1 LKISESRL
9 TLPFLQTRGE
19 RKGLGAKQ
27 ESGGEKMEG
36 KDLIL
41 EKDGPVAILTLNRP
55 DKMNAI
61 NAEMRELFPRA
72 LQEVQEDD
80 NLRALIITGAGRG
93 FCSGAD
99 VAAQAARAAGQQV
112 DTSRKTILALVGNFI
127 LGFEKINKPVIA
139 AINGIAAGVGLTM
152 TLVCDVRIASSSAR
166 FSAIWVKRGL
176 IADGGATLLLPLTV
190 GLEKALELCFTG
202 EVIDAKEAERIR
214 LVSRVVPA
222 EELMTRAKELAQKI
236 AAAPPV
242 SVELAKRVMWEKIR
256 NQLREQLIFE
266 SYAQNVCRTTQ
277 DQKEAVKAFME
288 KREPQFK
295 GL

>member
-1 LKISESRL
+1 
-9 TLPFLQTRGE
+9 
-19 RKGLGAKQ
+19 
-27 ESGGEKMEG
+27 MEG

-41 EKDGPVAILTLNRP
+41 EKDGHIAVLTLNRP

-61 NAEMRELFPRA
+61 SAEMRENLPLT

-99 VAAQAARAAGQQV
+99 VAVQAARAAGQQAEA
-112 DTSRKTILALVGNFI
+112 SRKSILQLVGSLI
-127 LGFEKINKPVIA
+127 VGFEKINKPIIA
-139 AINGIAAGVGLTM
+139 AINGIAAGVGLTI
-152 TLVCDVRIASSSAR
+152 TLACDLRIASANAR

-176 IADGGATLLLPLTV
+176 IADGGATFLLPLVV
-190 GLEKALELCFTG
+190 GMEKALELSFTG
-202 EVIDAKEAERIR
+202 DIIDAKEAERIR
-214 LVSRVVPA
+214 LVLRVVPP
-222 EELMTRAKELAQKI
+222 EELMTRAKDLAQKI
-236 AAAPPV
+236 ASGPPI
-242 SVELAKRVMWEKIR
+242 SVELVKRVMWEKIR
-256 NQLREQLIFE
+256 NQLREQLLLE

-277 DQKEAVKAFME
+277 DHKEAVKAFME

>member
-1 LKISESRL
+1 
-9 TLPFLQTRGE
+9 
-19 RKGLGAKQ
+19 
-27 ESGGEKMEG
+27 MEG

-41 EKDGPVAILTLNRP
+41 EKDGHMAVLTLNRP

-61 NAEMRELFPRA
+61 SAAMRENLPLM

-80 NLRALIITGAGRG
+80 NVRVLIITGAGRG

-99 VAAQAARAAGQQV
+99 VAVQAARAAGQQAE
-112 DTSRKTILALVGNFI
+112 TSRKTILQLVGSLI
-127 LGFEKINKPVIA
+127 LGFEKINKPIIA
-139 AINGIAAGVGLTM
+139 AINGIAAGVGLTI
-152 TLVCDVRIASSSAR
+152 TLACDLRIASANAR

-176 IADGGATLLLPLTV
+176 IADGGATFLLPFIV
-190 GLEKALELCFTG
+190 GMEKALELTFTG
-202 EVIDAKEAERIR
+202 DIIDAQEAERIR
-214 LVSRVVPA
+214 LVSRVVPP
-222 EELMTRAKELAQKI
+222 EELMPRAKDLAQKI
-236 AAAPPV
+236 ASGPPI
-242 SVELAKRVMWEKIR
+242 SVELVKRVMWEKIR
-256 NQLREQLIFE
+256 NQLREQLLLE

>member
-1 LKISESRL
+1 
-9 TLPFLQTRGE
+9 
-19 RKGLGAKQ
+19 LGAKQ

-41 EKDGPVAILTLNRP
+41 EKDGPIAILTLNRP

-112 DTSRKTILALVGNFI
+112 DTSRKTILALVGDLI
-127 LGFEKINKPVIA
+127 LAFEKINKPIIA
-139 AINGIAAGVGLTM
+139 AVNGIAAGVGLTI
-152 TLVCDVRIASSSAR
+152 TLACDLRIASTNAR
-166 FSAIWVKRGL
+166 FAAIWVKRGL
-176 IADGGATLLLPLTV
+176 IADGGATLLLPLIV
-190 GLEKALELCFTG
+190 GMEKALELSFTG
-202 EVIDAKEAERIR
+202 DIIDAQEAERIR
-214 LVSRVVPA
+214 LVSKVVPH
-222 EELMTRAKELAQKI
+222 EELMNRAKELAKKI
-236 AAAPPV
+236 ASGPPI
-242 SVELAKRVMWEKIR
+242 SVELVKRVMWEKIR
-256 NQLREQLIFE
+256 NQLREQLLLE

>member
-1 LKISESRL
+1 
-9 TLPFLQTRGE
+9 
-19 RKGLGAKQ
+19 
-27 ESGGEKMEG
+27 MEG

-41 EKDGPVAILTLNRP
+41 EKDGHVAILTLNRP
-55 DKMNAI
+55 EKMNAI
-61 NAEMRELFPRA
+61 SLEMRQTIPRA
-72 LQEVQEDD
+72 LEEIQEDD
-80 NLRALIITGAGRG
+80 NVRAVIITGAGRG

-99 VAAQAARAAGQQV
+99 VAVQAARAAGQQA
-112 DTSRKTILALVGNFI
+112 DTSRKTLLALTGNFI
-127 LGFEKINKPVIA
+127 LGFEKIHKPVIA
-139 AINGIAAGVGLTM
+139 AVNGVAAGVGLTM
-152 TLVCDVRIASSSAR
+152 TLVCDIRIASAAAR

-176 IADGGATLLLPLTV
+176 IADGGATLLLPITV

-222 EELMTRAKELAQKI
+222 EELMTRAKELAHKI
-236 AAAPPV
+236 AGAPPV
-242 SVELAKRVMWEKIR
+242 SVELAKRIMWEKVR
-256 NQLREQLIFE
+256 NQLREQLVFE
-266 SYAQNVCRTTQ
+266 SYAQNVCRNTQ

>member
-1 LKISESRL
+1 
-9 TLPFLQTRGE
+9 
-19 RKGLGAKQ
+19 
-27 ESGGEKMEG
+27 MEG

-41 EKDGPVAILTLNRP
+41 EKDGHIAVLTLNRP

-61 NAEMRELFPRA
+61 SAEMRENLPLM

-80 NLRALIITGAGRG
+80 NVRVLIITGAGRG

-99 VAAQAARAAGQQV
+99 VAVQAARAAGQQAE
-112 DTSRKTILALVGNFI
+112 TSRKTILQLVGSLI
-127 LGFEKINKPVIA
+127 LGFEKINKPIIA
-139 AINGIAAGVGLTM
+139 AINGIAAGVGLTI
-152 TLVCDVRIASSSAR
+152 TLACDLRIASANAR

-176 IADGGATLLLPLTV
+176 IADGGATFLLPLIV
-190 GLEKALELCFTG
+190 GMEKALELTFTG
-202 EVIDAKEAERIR
+202 DIIDAKEAERIR
-214 LVSRVVPA
+214 LVSRVVPP
-222 EELMTRAKELAQKI
+222 EELMTRAKDLAQKI
-236 AAAPPV
+236 ASGPPI
-242 SVELAKRVMWEKIR
+242 SVELVKRVMWEKIR
-256 NQLREQLIFE
+256 NQLREQLLLE

>member
-1 LKISESRL
+1 
-9 TLPFLQTRGE
+9 
-19 RKGLGAKQ
+19 
-27 ESGGEKMEG
+27 MEG

-41 EKDGPVAILTLNRP
+41 EKDGHIAILTLNRP

-112 DTSRKTILALVGNFI
+112 DTSRKTILALVGNLI
-127 LGFEKINKPVIA
+127 LAFEKINKPIIA
-139 AINGIAAGVGLTM
+139 AVNGIAAGVGLTI
-152 TLVCDVRIASSSAR
+152 TLACDLRIASTNAR
-166 FSAIWVKRGL
+166 FAAIWVKRGL
-176 IADGGATLLLPLTV
+176 IADGGATLLLPLIV
-190 GLEKALELCFTG
+190 GMEKALELSFTG
-202 EVIDAKEAERIR
+202 DIIDAQEAERIR
-214 LVSRVVPA
+214 LVSKVVPH
-222 EELMTRAKELAQKI
+222 EELMNRAKELAKKI
-236 AAAPPV
+236 ASGPPI
-242 SVELAKRVMWEKIR
+242 SVELVKRVTWEKIR
-256 NQLREQLIFE
+256 NQLREQLLLE
-266 SYAQNVCRTTQ
+266 SYAQNICRTTQ

>member
-1 LKISESRL
+1 
-9 TLPFLQTRGE
+9 
-19 RKGLGAKQ
+19 
-27 ESGGEKMEG
+27 MEG

-41 EKDGPVAILTLNRP
+41 EKDGQIGVLTLNRP
-55 DKMNAI
+55 DKMNALS
-61 NAEMRELFPRA
+61 AEMRENLPLA

-80 NLRALIITGAGRG
+80 SLRVLIITGAGRG

-99 VAAQAARAAGQQV
+99 VAVQAARAAGQQV
-112 DTSRKTILALVGNFI
+112 ETSRKTILQLVGSLI
-127 LGFEKINKPVIA
+127 LGFEKIDKPVIA

-152 TLVCDVRIASSSAR
+152 TLACDLRIASANAR

-176 IADGGATLLLPLTV
+176 IADGGASFLLPLIV
-190 GLEKALELCFTG
+190 GMEKALELTFTG
-202 EVIDAKEAERIR
+202 DIIDAKEAERIR
-214 LVSRVVPA
+214 LISRVVSP

-236 AAAPPV
+236 ANGPPI
-242 SVELAKRVMWEKIR
+242 SVELVKRVMWEKIR
-256 NQLREQLIFE
+256 SRVREQLLLE
-266 SYAQNVCRTTQ
+266 SYAQNVCRSTQ

>member
-1 LKISESRL
+1 
-9 TLPFLQTRGE
+9 
-19 RKGLGAKQ
+19 
-27 ESGGEKMEG
+27 MEG

-41 EKDGPVAILTLNRP
+41 EKDGHMAVLTLNRP

-61 NAEMRELFPRA
+61 SAAMRENLPLI

-80 NLRALIITGAGRG
+80 NVRVLIITGAGRG

-99 VAAQAARAAGQQV
+99 VAVQAARAAGQQAE
-112 DTSRKTILALVGNFI
+112 TSRKTILQLVGSLI
-127 LGFEKINKPVIA
+127 LGFEKINKPIVA
-139 AINGIAAGVGLTM
+139 AINGIAAGVGLTI
-152 TLVCDVRIASSSAR
+152 TLACDLRIASANAR

-176 IADGGATLLLPLTV
+176 IADGGATFLLPFIV
-190 GLEKALELCFTG
+190 GMEKALELTFTG
-202 EVIDAKEAERIR
+202 DIIDAKEAERIR
-214 LVSRVVPA
+214 LVSRVVPP
-222 EELMTRAKELAQKI
+222 EELMTRAKDLAQRI
-236 AAAPPV
+236 ASGPPI
-242 SVELAKRVMWEKIR
+242 SVELVKRVMWEKIR
-256 NQLREQLIFE
+256 NQLREQLLLE

>member
-1 LKISESRL
+1 
-9 TLPFLQTRGE
+9 
-19 RKGLGAKQ
+19 
-27 ESGGEKMEG
+27 METT
-36 KDLIL
+36 DLIL
-41 EKDGPVAILTLNRP
+41 EKDGPVAVLTLNRP

-61 NAEMRELFPRA
+61 SADMRVAIPQA
-72 LQEVQEDD
+72 LQEIQEDD
-80 NLRALIITGAGRG
+80 SVRALILTGAGRG

-99 VAAQAARAAGQQV
+99 VAVQAARAAGQV
-112 DTSRKTILALVGNFI
+112 ADTSRQTLLQLVGSFILA
-127 LGFEKINKPVIA
+127 FEKVNKPVIA
-139 AINGIAAGVGLTM
+139 AVNGIAAGVGLTM
-152 TLVCDVRIASSSAR
+152 TLTCDIRIASANAR

-176 IADGGATLLLPLTV
+176 IADGGASLLLPLTV
-190 GLEKALELCFTG
+190 GMEKALELCFTG
-202 EVIDAKEAERIR
+202 EVINAQEAERIR

-236 AAAPPV
+236 AANPPI
-242 SVELAKRVMWEKIR
+242 SVELAKRVMWEKVR

-266 SYAQNVCRTTQ
+266 SYAQGLCRTTQ

>member
-1 LKISESRL
+1 
-9 TLPFLQTRGE
+9 
-19 RKGLGAKQ
+19 
-27 ESGGEKMEG
+27 MET

-41 EKDGPVAILTLNRP
+41 EKDGPVAVLTLNRP

-61 NAEMRELFPRA
+61 SADMRVAIPQA
-72 LQEVQEDD
+72 LQEIQEDD
-80 NLRALIITGAGRG
+80 SVRALILTGAGRG

-99 VAAQAARAAGQQV
+99 VAVQAARAAGQV
-112 DTSRKTILALVGNFI
+112 ADTSRQTLLQLVGSFILA
-127 LGFEKINKPVIA
+127 FEKVNKPVIA
-139 AINGIAAGVGLTM
+139 AVNGIAAGVGLTM
-152 TLVCDVRIASSSAR
+152 TLTCDIRIASANAR

-176 IADGGATLLLPLTV
+176 IADGGASLLLPLTV
-190 GLEKALELCFTG
+190 GMEKALELCFTG
-202 EVIDAKEAERIR
+202 EVINAQEAERIR

-236 AAAPPV
+236 AANPPI
-242 SVELAKRVMWEKIR
+242 SVELAKRVMWEKVR

-266 SYAQNVCRTTQ
+266 SYAQGLCRTTQ

>member
-1 LKISESRL
+1 
-9 TLPFLQTRGE
+9 
-19 RKGLGAKQ
+19 
-27 ESGGEKMEG
+27 MEG

-41 EKDGPVAILTLNRP
+41 EKDGPIAILTLNRP

-112 DTSRKTILALVGNFI
+112 DTSRKTILALVGDLI
-127 LGFEKINKPVIA
+127 LAFEKINKPIIA
-139 AINGIAAGVGLTM
+139 AVNGIAAGVGLTI
-152 TLVCDVRIASSSAR
+152 TLACDLRIASTNAR
-166 FSAIWVKRGL
+166 FAAIWVKRGL
-176 IADGGATLLLPLTV
+176 IADGGATLLLPLIV
-190 GLEKALELCFTG
+190 GMEKALELSFTG
-202 EVIDAKEAERIR
+202 DIIDAQEAERIR
-214 LVSRVVPA
+214 LVSKVVPH
-222 EELMTRAKELAQKI
+222 EELMNRAKELAKKI
-236 AAAPPV
+236 ASGPPI
-242 SVELAKRVMWEKIR
+242 SVELVKRVMWEKIR
-256 NQLREQLIFE
+256 NQLREQLLLE
-266 SYAQNVCRTTQ
+266 SYAQNICRTTQ